1 MFKSV
6 SYQKVRY
13 PGKPKR
19 ANVGVMTFVPP
30 TNVLISQ
37 FRQVSRG
44 VAARVFS
51 RVN

>member
-1 MFKSV
+1 MLKRP
-6 SYQKVRY
+6 SYQRVRY

-19 ANVGVMTFVPP
+19 INVAVLEYVPP

-37 FRQVSRG
+37 FRQNFRG
-44 VAARVFS
+44 VFSRVFS